1 MSLSSG
7 HTFEMDLRK
16 NVLEA
21 KLDLVGP
28 QGGKR
33 ARVAASADLRPKMA
47 IGDVALPALCA
58 RNAGPR
64 LKVVSP
70 DRPKMCGRLIEAH
83 EKERAWIAR
92 ELHDDIVQRIA
103 LLGIKLDEWDR
114 EVTQSTPE
122 VHEHIRL
129 VRRDLSDIM
138 EGIRVLSHRLHSS
151 KLDYIGLAAAA
162 RSFCQEL
169 SERQNVKIDFT
180 QTGIPQEMPKEI
192 SLCLFR
198 VLQEA
203 LQNAV
208 KHSGVK
214 YFRVELRGT
223 CDQIQL
229 SVSDSGVGFN
239 PVGGASRE
247 GLGLISMQERM
258 HLVDGEFLVQSGPSR
273 GTKIYACA
281 PLTGGRASGEAVRHR
296 EVASPCSEVA
306 CDAAD
311 IHADSIDGEVIGI
324 AALTADAELSLH
336 GLPRRRSHNARR

>member
-1 MSLSSG
+1 MQPIFL
-7 HTFEMDLRK
+7 EILRAVAQFDSVK
-16 NVLEA
+16 GNT
-21 KLDLVGP
+21 
-28 QGGKR
+28 
-33 ARVAASADLRPKMA
+33 RVADLSPNMT
-47 IGDVALPALCA
+47 IGDVALPTLCGLDA
-58 RNAGPR
+58 DPR
-64 LKVVSP
+64 LKVMTPV
-70 DRPKMCGRLIEAH
+70 RAKMCGRLIEAH

-103 LLGIKLDEWDR
+103 LLAIKLDGWDR
-114 EVTQSTPE
+114 EVSQSVPE

-138 EGIRVLSHRLHSS
+138 EGIRALSHRLHSS

-162 RSFCQEL
+162 RNFCQEL
-169 SERQNVKIDFT
+169 SERQNVRIDFN
-180 QTGIPQEMPKEI
+180 QTGIPQEMPKEV

-203 LQNAV
+203 LQNAA

-214 YFRVELRGT
+214 YFHVELRGT
-223 CDQIQL
+223 SDEIQL

-239 PVGGASRE
+239 PAGGASRA

-258 HLVDGEFLVQSGPSR
+258 HLIDGECMVQSEPNR

-281 PLTGGRASGEAVRHR
+281 PLRGGRASRQGVGHM

-306 CDAAD
+306 CGAAE
-311 IHADSIDGEVIGI
+311 IRADSIDGQVIGI
-324 AALTADAELSLH
+324 AALTADAELPLR
-336 GLPRRRSHNARR
+336 GLPRRYSHNARR